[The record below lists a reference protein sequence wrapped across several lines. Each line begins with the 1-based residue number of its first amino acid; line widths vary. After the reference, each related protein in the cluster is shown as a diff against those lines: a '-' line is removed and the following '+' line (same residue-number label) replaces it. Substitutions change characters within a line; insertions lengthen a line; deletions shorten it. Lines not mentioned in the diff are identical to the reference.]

1 VCTAFVECFTGAS
14 VTHGEV
20 AENAFNCSERLSSE
34 LMLKRGD
41 VVALFSLNDVN
52 YFSILLGCM
61 KAGIIV
67 TTVDPDYDANELTQ
81 QLKHAQAKVSLRFPV
96 LHHFLQRL
104 CVAATCSRSSI

>member
-1 VCTAFVECFTGAS
+1 MHTAFVECFTGAS

-52 YFSILLGCM
+52 YFSILLGCL

-67 TTVDPDYDANELTQ
+67 TTVDPDYNANELTQ
-81 QLKHAQAKVSLRFPV
+81 QLKHAGAKVSFATADALSTAPATYPV
-96 LHHFLQRL
+96 H
-104 CVAATCSRSSI
+104 